1 MPAIKNNKR
10 FIIMR
15 KLFSFIAVIT
25 VIAFSSCVK
34 NNLVVWTGT
43 QIEFDAASWNVKATG
58 LTYPV
63 LNRVPTFGVAVT
75 APNSPTLLTRT
86 TAPFQLR
93 INLVG
98 PQSSTDTPISYSVVS
113 SATTAV
119 AGVHYAAL
127 SGTTVIPA
135 NSSFGYITITPL
147 NPGATS
153 GSVTL
158 VLQLNNSTV
167 KANVNYNTVGLS
179 IAQN

>member
-1 MPAIKNNKR
+1 
-10 FIIMR
+10 MR
-15 KLFSFIAVIT
+15 KLLSFIAIAAVIS
-25 VIAFSSCVK
+25 FSSCIK
-34 NNLVVWTGT
+34 NHLTVWTGT
-43 QIEFDAASWNVKATG
+43 VVEFDAATWNSNAVG
-58 LTYPV
+58 LTYPI
-63 LNRVPTFGVAVT
+63 LNRVPAYGAAVNGS
-75 APNSPTLLTRT
+75 NSPTLLTRT

-135 NSSFGYITITPL
+135 KSSFGYITITPL

-153 GSVTL
+153 GSVNL

-167 KANVNYNTVGLS
+167 KASVNYNTVGLS